1 MQSAGVD
8 SQPRARAADAGARVV
23 AFPDRWRGPER
34 WEPLV
39 PESVVA
45 RHFSVT
51 GRTVRR
57 WRIAGMPSYAIGG
70 CRRFRLSECEA
81 WHEERASA

>member
-1 MQSAGVD
+1 MSFERGEGESRPDTGGEAG
-8 SQPRARAADAGARVV
+8 RIVV
-23 AFPDRWRGPER
+23 FPDRSRLER
-34 WEPLV
+34 WEPYV
-39 PESVVA
+39 SEVVVA
-45 RHFSVT
+45 RYFSVT

-81 WHEERASA
+81 WHAGRGSA